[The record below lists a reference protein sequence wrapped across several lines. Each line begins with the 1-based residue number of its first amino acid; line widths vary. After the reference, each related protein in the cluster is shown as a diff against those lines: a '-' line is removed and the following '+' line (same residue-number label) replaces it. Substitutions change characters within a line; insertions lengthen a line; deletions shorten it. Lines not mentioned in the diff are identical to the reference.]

1 MTTYKITMISKNGK
15 EDRVYTTREEAQEAI
30 NTINTVANE
39 AKATSIR
46 AYTNLD
52 YRWAGCLEE
61 ITF

>member
-1 MTTYKITMISKNGK
+1 MMNGK